1 MIESASVLVSKCE
14 NALSGAAL
22 LIAELV
28 LPADVEPLLEVA
40 TDVLAVNAFTGGVR
54 VLAEGVYNAEPVRAL
69 DPAEVDP
76 FPDEDVAA
84 APVAFAAEFDWM

>member
-1 MIESASVLVSKCE
+1 M
-14 NALSGAAL
+14 
-22 LIAELV
+22 
-28 LPADVEPLLEVA
+28 
-40 TDVLAVNAFTGGVR
+40 LAVNAFTGGVR

-84 APVAFAAEFDWM
+84 APVVFAAEFDWM